1 MKSIFTFCFLPSF
14 VSVKFTNL
22 CDHKYRIQIPTLPTN
37 GNATNLFILTINTQ
51 RKICL
56 YKFNQQGKN
65 PSVLLGILII
75 NTINRN
81 SRKKHHVMR
90 FNSVLNVDFAKWGQV
105 KMERENNQ
113 KEFARPEDEMPK

>member
-1 MKSIFTFCFLPSF
+1 MCLNKINQEVMLTFTKS
-14 VSVKFTNL
+14 NL
-22 CDHKYRIQIPTLPTN
+22 SDSKHI
-37 GNATNLFILTINTQ
+37 
-51 RKICL
+51 
-56 YKFNQQGKN
+56 
-65 PSVLLGILII
+65 ILIYFK
-75 NTINRN
+75 TINRN

>member
-1 MKSIFTFCFLPSF
+1 MHLNKINQEVILKFLIE
-14 VSVKFTNL
+14 N
-22 CDHKYRIQIPTLPTN
+22 
-37 GNATNLFILTINTQ
+37 
-51 RKICL
+51 RKLKHI
-56 YKFNQQGKN
+56 
-65 PSVLLGILII
+65 VLIYFK
-75 NTINRN
+75 TINRN